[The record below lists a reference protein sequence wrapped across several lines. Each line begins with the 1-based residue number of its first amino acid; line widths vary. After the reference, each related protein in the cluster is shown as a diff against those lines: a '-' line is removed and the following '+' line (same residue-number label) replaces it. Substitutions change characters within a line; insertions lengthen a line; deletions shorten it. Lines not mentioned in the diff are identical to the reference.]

1 MYFTDTVRKGQV
13 TGFTLS
19 TLHGFSSKVAAEGSV
34 IQIFRHYT
42 LYVYKHRPTIRNQVK
57 PQTFLLESAYTNKS
71 YN

>member
-19 TLHGFSSKVAAEGSV
+19 TLQGFSSKVAAEGYV

-42 LYVYKHRPTIRNQVK
+42 LYVYNTDQ
-57 PQTFLLESAYTNKS
+57 L
-71 YN
+71 